1 MSQESRHALIEQAIE
16 ELEQLK
22 ANISGRVCTPGDPH
36 YAREVSAFNMRSR
49 IRPAF
54 VVAAQTPQDVQ
65 IAVRFA
71 AAHGLAVGVLST
83 GHHAFPPQTSHG
95 AVLVTTRTMRTV
107 RVDAATASAHI
118 EAGALWSDVVEPAQR
133 YGLAPLNGS
142 SAGVG
147 VVGYT
152 LGGGLSPVLGRTYGW
167 AADHVRAIDVVTAD
181 GELRHVTAQSDPAL
195 FWGLRGGGS
204 NLGIVTSLELD
215 LFPVTT
221 FYGGGIF
228 HPAEHAEAVLHAYRQ
243 VVENAP
249 DELTVSVALLN
260 FPPIP
265 EVPELL
271 RGRFTVHVRVA
282 YLGSDT
288 EAEELIAPLRAVGA
302 PLADTVGRRGYDT
315 FAEVHQDPTDP
326 APYEDR
332 SMLLTKLTP
341 EVAASVL
348 KQVGPASGSVVTVL
362 EIRHLAGAL
371 SREPRLP
378 SAAGARDAA
387 FLVWGATVGPPE
399 VVDAGTEDMNALLKD
414 LTPWSTGRLYQNF
427 TSRQAVAS
435 DVFAPDV
442 LARLQRIKQQ
452 YDPQNVFRAHNHNI
466 APTPVPDAKATVGQE
481 CDRTP

>member
-1 MSQESRHALIEQAIE
+1 MSQESTHTLIQQAVE

-22 ANISGRVCTPGDPH
+22 ADVSGRVCTPGDPH
-36 YAREVSAFNMRSR
+36 YAREVSAFNLRSQ

-54 VVAAQTPQDVQ
+54 VVAAETPEDVQ

-95 AVLVTTRTMRTV
+95 AVLITTRTMRTV
-107 RVDAATASAHI
+107 RIDAATASARVG
-118 EAGALWSDVVEPAQR
+118 AGALWSDVVGPAQR

-152 LGGGLSPVLGRTYGW
+152 LGGGLSPVLGRAYGW

-181 GELRHVTAQSDPAL
+181 GELRHVTEQSDPAL

-204 NLGIVTSLELD
+204 NLGIVTSLEFD

-228 HPAEHAEAVLHAYRQ
+228 HPAEHAESVLHAYRQ

-288 EAEELIAPLRAVGA
+288 EAEALIAPLRAVGA

-332 SMLLTKLTP
+332 SVLLTELTP
-341 EVAASVL
+341 EVVAAVL
-348 KQVGPASGSVVTVL
+348 ERVGPASGSVVTVL
-362 EIRHLAGAL
+362 EIRQLAGAL
-371 SREPRLP
+371 SREAGLP

-387 FLVWGATVGPPE
+387 FMVWGATVGPPE
-399 VVDAGTEDMNALLKD
+399 VVEAGTGDMNTLLKD

-427 TSRQAVAS
+427 TSREAVAS

-452 YDPQNVFRAHNHNI
+452 YDPRNVFRAHNHNI
-466 APTPVPDAKATVGQE
+466 APTPGPAA
-481 CDRTP
+481 R